1 MWTALRTRAPRVAE
15 DLAHRLRGLKG
26 GPGALPDGVDDLRDV
41 AFTLRRA
48 DLETLATAL
57 AGSLGTAVAIDSPA
71 RLEAALVSA
80 ILGAG
85 GHGSVEVSRSPRA
98 IRMPELWTVRITAAD
113 RLARATLEDLVP

>member
-1 MWTALRTRAPRVAE
+1 MWTALRLRAPRVAE
-15 DLAHRLRGLKG
+15 DLAHRLRALTG
-26 GPGALPDGVDDLRDV
+26 GPTALPQGVDDLRDV
-41 AFTLRRA
+41 AFTLQRA

-57 AGSLGTAVAIDSPA
+57 ALRLGTALAIDSPA
-71 RLEAALVSA
+71 RLEAGLGSA
-80 ILGAG
+80 IRGAG